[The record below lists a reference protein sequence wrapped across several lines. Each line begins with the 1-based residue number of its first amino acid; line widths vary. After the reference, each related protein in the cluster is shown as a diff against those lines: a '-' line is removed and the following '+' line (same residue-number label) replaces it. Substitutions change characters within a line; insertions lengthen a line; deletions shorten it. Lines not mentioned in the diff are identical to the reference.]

1 MITNISSGSK
11 KKYVDEQDDA
21 LAAQISGKAPTK
33 HASSGTTYGVSTP
46 SAYGHAMA
54 SSTTPKAN
62 GTADVG
68 TETAKFARGDHVHPL
83 QTTVIGNAGS
93 STKLATARTIT
104 INGESSGV
112 SFNGTADVTVP
123 LARDTAPT
131 QNSGNVITSGAVYTA
146 IQAVK
151 SDVASV
157 YKVKGSITWS
167 NLIVKTDAEVGDVYN
182 VTDGTYA
189 GANFVCTKAKTA
201 GESSWDKLSETLDL
215 SPYAKTADV
224 NTALAGKQ
232 AKVTGAATT
241 VVSSNLT
248 ASRVIVSDSNGKIAA
263 SGITSA
269 KLGYLSDVTSAIQA
283 QLDAKQAKLTIDSAL
298 SSTSTNPI
306 QNKAVVIGL
315 TNKVTA
321 NSAITAATRCKIT
334 YDAKGLVT
342 AGANLAASDIPA
354 LDASKITTG
363 TLGTDRIPTLPISK
377 ISGLQSSL
385 MSSTDKAK
393 LDEYGINEATTCAM
407 RMSPSDLMNID
418 TTTPKNTVNMSES
431 IVAVEDASTL
441 SNSPII
447 SGAFYAVR
455 KVYWMSAD
463 GAEGNT
469 HGKVIVELHEAY
481 PVVGRV
487 WTNVYNKDTNT
498 WSNWGCRCGN
508 TIWWGEGYILD
519 GGTVP
524 WDVFGGRNYADAMT
538 PSWVLDIRDTRN
550 NWSQSAIL
558 RFNNICGAG
567 VNYSQIILNSP
578 NDTGLPYRIRI
589 DCVGTENGIYMN
601 AYSQSVSSDGNTNWQ
616 NEGGHFKLY
625 RVMAL

>member
-1 MITNISSGSK
+1 MITNISSGIK

-21 LAAQISGKAPTK
+21 LAAQISGKAPTN

-62 GTADVG
+62 GTAAVG

-83 QTTVIGNAGS
+83 QTTVSGNAGS
-93 STKLATARTIT
+93 ATKLATARTIK

-131 QNSGNVITSGAVYTA
+131 QNSANVITSGAVYAA
-146 IQAVK
+146 IQTVK

-189 GANFVCTKAKTA
+189 GANFVCVKAKTA

-248 ASRVIVSDSNGKIAA
+248 ASRALVSDANGKIAA
-263 SGITSA
+263 SGITSTQ
-269 KLGYLSDVTSAIQA
+269 LGYLSGVTSAIQT

-315 TNKVTA
+315 TGKVTA
-321 NSAITAATRCKIT
+321 NSAITAATKCKIT

-354 LDASKITTG
+354 LDASKITSG
-363 TLGTDRIPTLPISK
+363 TLGSDRIPTLAISK
-377 ISGLQSSL
+377 ISGLQNSLNAKQATVTGAATTVVSANLTANMALVSDSNGKIAASGVSVTKLNKLSAVGDGDTILTNGNMEYQRVFSAVVTNPDYVYIHHVQYFRLGPKCGLLEATFRLNSGSSDHGVLSLYKMALALGVSFKNPASVRNTGTWWYNDGDNHPDRYGFGTVCQVNTSGYVELARIYDASGNIGSWEHSSL
-385 MSSTDKAK
+385 GKDR
-393 LDEYGINEATTCAM
+393 YF
-407 RMSPSDLMNID
+407 
-418 TTTPKNTVNMSES
+418 TV
-431 IVAVEDASTL
+431 
-441 SNSPII
+441 
-447 SGAFYAVR
+447 SG
-455 KVYWMSAD
+455 VYL
-463 GAEGNT
+463 E
-469 HGKVIVELHEAY
+469 
-481 PVVGRV
+481 
-487 WTNVYNKDTNT
+487 
-498 WSNWGCRCGN
+498 
-508 TIWWGEGYILD
+508 
-519 GGTVP
+519 
-524 WDVFGGRNYADAMT
+524 
-538 PSWVLDIRDTRN
+538 
-550 NWSQSAIL
+550 
-558 RFNNICGAG
+558 
-567 VNYSQIILNSP
+567 
-578 NDTGLPYRIRI
+578 
-589 DCVGTENGIYMN
+589 EN
-601 AYSQSVSSDGNTNWQ
+601 
-616 NEGGHFKLY
+616 
-625 RVMAL
+625 